1 MSKDEASDKTLREL
15 VRQSLTEIEQHRKD
29 SEEYRNSTS
38 VLLAKIIVHG
48 EYTKETVRKCLE
60 YALEVR
66 RRIKEQLKK
75 IGGMDLDGNICGEEK
90 ILYIHLDMKLW

>member
-38 VLLAKIIVHG
+38 VLLAKIMVHG
-48 EYTKETVRKCLE
+48 EYTQK
-60 YALEVR
+60 ALAEHDAKIEVLDAYKNKSYGV
-66 RRIKEQLKK
+66 IAI
-75 IGGMDLDGNICGEEK
+75 IGLIFGTIAGWLVSLVSK
-90 ILYIHLDMKLW
+90 S

>member
-1 MSKDEASDKTLREL
+1 MSRDEASDKTLREL

-48 EYTKETVRKCLE
+48 EYTKETLAE
-60 YALEVR
+60 HDA
-66 RRIKEQLKK
+66 K
-75 IGGMDLDGNICGEEK
+75 IEFLDAYKNKSYGVIAIIGLIFGTIAGWLVSLVSK
-90 ILYIHLDMKLW
+90 S

>member
-48 EYTKETVRKCLE
+48 EYTKETLAE
-60 YALEVR
+60 HDA
-66 RRIKEQLKK
+66 K
-75 IGGMDLDGNICGEEK
+75 IEILDAYKNKSYGVIAIIGLIFGTIAGWLVSLVSK
-90 ILYIHLDMKLW
+90 S